1 MSHWQTGVDVG
12 GTNTDL
18 LSLNRQTGEYKV
30 DKLSTTTSDQS
41 LAVIQGIESGPSP
54 VAELAAVVHGTTK
67 VSAISWNWVVV
78 PDPTTT
84 V

>member
-41 LAVIQGIESGPSP
+41 LAGIQGIESCPSP
-54 VAELAAVVHGTTK
+54 VPDLAAAVHGTTIPTN
-67 VSAISWNWVVV
+67 AVV
-78 PDPTTT
+78 
-84 V
+84 